1 MAAPRPPK
9 REKLAAGA
17 LAPEVTRREMRYQS
31 LRPPVRGLEP
41 CRGVARG
48 LPVEA
53 LAGGPFSLWGKFFDA
68 VILTLLSYRVLF
80 M

>member
-1 MAAPRPPK
+1 
-9 REKLAAGA
+9 
-17 LAPEVTRREMRYQS
+17 MRYQS
-31 LRPPVRGLEP
+31 LRLPVRGLEP

-53 LAGGPFSLWGKFFDA
+53 LVGGPFSLWGKFFDA